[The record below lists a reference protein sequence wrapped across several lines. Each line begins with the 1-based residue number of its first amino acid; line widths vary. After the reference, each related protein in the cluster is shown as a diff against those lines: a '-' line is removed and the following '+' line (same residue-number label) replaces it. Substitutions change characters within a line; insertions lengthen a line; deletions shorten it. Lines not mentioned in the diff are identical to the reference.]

1 MFDVFVVGA
10 GISGLSLAYLLTLR
24 NLNVG
29 IVDASGSCGGKIGT
43 LVEDGYVV
51 EKGPNGFLDNKPYTF
66 KIVELLGIDDELI
79 SCSDSSKKRYICL
92 KGRLVEVPLKPL
104 DFIRSPILSPLGKL
118 RVLLEPFIP
127 PKYGVDETIAEFGA
141 RRLGNEFVENLLDP
155 MVTGVY
161 AGDCY
166 KLSLKATFP
175 VMKDLEEKYGSLF
188 KALIKRKRE
197 GTLKTGPSGFSKL
210 YSFKR
215 GLATLIDALYD
226 RVKEKAYV
234 GLKESVNGIAYENSY
249 WRVETSRGSY
259 RTKVLVLAVP
269 SFVSARLLSFDED
282 LRSLL
287 DGINYVPIVVVAIGA
302 SLKEGNMRDGFG
314 FLVPRKEDLT
324 ILGCL
329 FDYQIFE
336 NRAPEGKLLLRM
348 MLGGARNPGIV
359 DLDNEFIYGSCLY
372 DLEKTLGILLDVD
385 KVWIFRYERG
395 IPQYELGHI
404 DRLKKIEEIVSR
416 SYRGLYLHGNAYY
429 GVGMNDCIGNSFIL
443 TDRIVEGLGGI

>member
-10 GISGLSLAYLLTLR
+10 GISGLSLAYLLTLK
-24 NLNVG
+24 NLNVA
-29 IVDASGSCGGKIGT
+29 IVDASRSCGGKIGT

-51 EKGPNGFLDNKPYTF
+51 EKGPNGFLDNKPHTF
-66 KIVELLGIDDELI
+66 RIVELLGIGDELI
-79 SCSDSSKKRYICL
+79 ACSDSSKKRYIYL
-92 KGRLVEVPLKPL
+92 KGRLVEVPLKPF

-118 RVLLEPFIP
+118 RILLEPFVP
-127 PKYGVDETIAEFGA
+127 PRQGVDETIAEFGA
-141 RRLGNEFVENLLDP
+141 RRLGREFVENLLDP

-175 VMKDLEEKYGSLF
+175 VMKELEERYGSLF

-210 YSFKR
+210 YSFKW
-215 GLATLIDALYD
+215 GLSTLIDALYGK
-226 RVKEKAYV
+226 VKEKAYV
-234 GLKESVNGIAYENSY
+234 GLDEGVNEIAYENDH
-249 WRVETSRGSY
+249 WRIETSRDSY
-259 RTKVLVLAVP
+259 RTKILVLAVP
-269 SFVSARLLSFDED
+269 SFVSASLLSFDEE

-302 SLKEGNMRDGFG
+302 SLKEGNMKDGFG

-336 NRAPEGKLLLRM
+336 NRAPRGKLLLRM
-348 MLGGARNPGIV
+348 MVGGARNPGIV
-359 DLDNEFIYGSCLY
+359 DLDSEFIYGSCLY
-372 DLEKTLGILLDVD
+372 DLERSLGVVLDVD

-395 IPQYELGHI
+395 IPQYEIGHI
-404 DRLKKIEEIVSR
+404 ERLSRIEEIINR
-416 SYRGLYLHGNAYY
+416 SYSGLFLHGNAYY
-429 GVGMNDCIGNSFIL
+429 GVGMNDCIGNSFL
-443 TDRIVEGLGGI
+443 LADRIVESLGRG